1 MNHWVIHITNSSD
14 KKYFIQE
21 LLKGNVPKTLQFYT
35 GKSGGLFSPLT
46 LEKLIAEED
55 RHDHKTINSTSQSL
69 ETLSSGEQKKAL
81 LYYLLETKPDYLIL
95 DNPFDNLDAH
105 FQEQLKTI
113 LRSHADQITFI
124 QLASRKMDVLP
135 FITNHAVLECRN
147 LNEVKGATI
156 TNSES
161 ETHLNT
167 LRIPPPLMEVSSLD
181 DPLIAFK
188 NVSVSY
194 GSKPIVREIDWV
206 INKGDFWQL
215 TGANGSGK
223 TTLLSMIT
231 GDNPKAFNQEI
242 YLFGLKKG
250 SGESVWDIKEK
261 IGYYSPTMTLKFKG
275 RHTVEHMLISGLT
288 DSVGLYTLP
297 TESQK
302 RIIKQWLILLDL
314 YACKDHYF
322 NTLSMGKQRLIMTAR
337 AMVKHPPLLILD
349 EPTADM
355 DDPSAALLVS
365 LVNKIA
371 KETDTAVLFVSHRK
385 EPGLLPKM
393 VYTLKKTNLGSI
405 GIPSTKA

>member
-14 KKYFIQE
+14 KKYFIHE
-21 LLKGNVPKTLQFYT
+21 LLKGNIPKTLQFYT
-35 GKSGGLFSPLT
+35 GKSGGLFSQFT
-46 LEKLIAEED
+46 LAKLIAEED
-55 RHDHKTINSTSQSL
+55 RHDHKIINSTSQSL

-81 LYYLLETKPDYLIL
+81 LYYLLESKPDYLIL
-95 DNPFDNLDAH
+95 DNPFDNLDAD

-113 LRSHADQITFI
+113 LRAHADKITFI
-124 QLASRKMDVLP
+124 QLASRKVDVLP
-135 FITNHAVLECRN
+135 FITNHAVLEGRN
-147 LNEVKGATI
+147 LTEVKGATI
-156 TNSES
+156 SNSES
-161 ETHLNT
+161 ETHFNT
-167 LRIPPPLMEVSSLD
+167 LRIPPPVLELPSPEN
-181 DPLIAFK
+181 PLITFK
-188 NVSVSY
+188 QVSVSY
-194 GSKPIVREIDWV
+194 ESKPIVRDIDWV
-206 INKGDFWQL
+206 IRKGDFWQL

-242 YLFGLKKG
+242 YLFGVKKG

-261 IGYYSPTMTLKFKG
+261 IGYYSPAMTLKFKG

-302 RIIKQWLILLDL
+302 RIIKQWLLLLGL
-314 YACKDHYF
+314 YDSKDHYF

-355 DDPSAALLVS
+355 DDRSAALLVS

-371 KETDTAVLFVSHRK
+371 KETDTAILFVSHRN
-385 EPGLLPKM
+385 EPGLQPKM
-393 VYTLKKTNLGSI
+393 IYTLKKKNLGSI
-405 GIPSTKA
+405 GIPSKA